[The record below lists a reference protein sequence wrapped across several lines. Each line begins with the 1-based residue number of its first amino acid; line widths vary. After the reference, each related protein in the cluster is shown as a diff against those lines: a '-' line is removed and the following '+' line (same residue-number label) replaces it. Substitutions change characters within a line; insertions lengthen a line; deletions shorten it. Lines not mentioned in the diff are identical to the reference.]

1 LPWGRVFFKKK
12 KMRVLPKEHTL
23 GEGLKKKARRMQCIF
38 CQWAKKPHKQ
48 PYIKPIYIY
57 IYGLGGWCRGNLKG
71 CGAAAFFF
79 CEATNPYI
87 YIYIWVASQEAFAGH
102 EKPHFCKKMHCI
114 FLFFKKTAERS
125 ASKNVQ
131 KILNKKKK

>member
-1 LPWGRVFFKKK
+1 EL
-12 KMRVLPKEHTL
+12 LH
-23 GEGLKKKARRMQCIF
+23 
-38 CQWAKKPHKQ
+38 
-48 PYIKPIYIY
+48 
-57 IYGLGGWCRGNLKG
+57 
-71 CGAAAFFF
+71 FFF
-79 CEATNPYI
+79 ARPPTHI